1 MTLIVAG
8 AGIYAG
14 MNMKM
19 ETIPN
24 IDAPYMLVT
33 ASDPGATPEEVENK
47 ITQPIEQRLKNLTG
61 VNTVSTSSTE
71 SNSQIQ
77 LEYKYGTDMDQ
88 AKKDIQDALEKVD
101 LPDNIDKPSVTRI
114 SINDFP
120 ILSLSVSDKSRSF
133 QHLTKI
139 VEEDLVPK
147 LQSID
152 GVSDV
157 QASGQYVQEV
167 QLTFKQDKLNALGLD
182 EDTVKKAIQG
192 ANVSVPLGLINFG
205 KENKSV
211 EIDGNVKSLKHF
223 ENLKIPYTPKTGAA
237 SASSAAAQASGAQ
250 SPNAAQTSGTQA
262 SGAQASGAQTSGAQ
276 ASGAQQPA
284 NAGTQATQANAGM
297 PTVALKEIADIKVV
311 GKHESISKTN
321 GKDSIGIQITKA
333 PDANTVDVAD
343 AVNKKAAQ
351 FKADYKG
358 TQISTILDQA
368 TPIKD
373 SVKTMF
379 EKAIIGAVFAIVV
392 ILLSLRNVRSTIIA
406 VISIPL
412 SVLIAFIIL
421 HQLDITLNVMT
432 LGAMTVAIGR
442 VIDDSIVV
450 IENIYR
456 RLTLR
461 EEKLR
466 GKALIREATVEV
478 FKPVMSSTI
487 VTVIV
492 FVPLALVRGMVGELF
507 MPFALT
513 LIFALLASL
522 LVAITVVPMF
532 AHSLFK
538 NGLKKNTRTTNEGH
552 GRIALFYKKILNWSL
567 NHKLVTFGI
576 ACLLLIGSLF
586 LIPLIGVS
594 FIENEGQKVVYA
606 TYAPEPGETLSDVKK
621 IAGKAED
628 YLIHRKNVKNV
639 QYSIGESAFSTN
651 SNSAIFVVEYD
662 QDTKNFD
669 REPEKV
675 IKALQQRT
683 DQGTWKSQDF
693 ASMSND
699 DLTMYVYGN
708 NLDEIKPVIHKIE
721 KVMKNNDNLKN
732 VETSL
737 SETYQQY
744 TLVANQNKLA
754 ALGLTAGQL
763 GTGLAQ
769 TGNRTVLTTVEKGG
783 EELNVYEQNKT
794 GHYDNIGD
802 LTNQKVTSPLGTK
815 VALKDVVDVKKGETP
830 DAVSKR
836 DGKIYASVT
845 GKIKTAD
852 VAKVTQQVQ
861 NKVDKLDIPKYIHV
875 ETGGVTEDIND
886 SFTKLGYAMLAAVAI
901 VYLVLVITFGGA
913 LAPFTILFSLP
924 FAVIGAL
931 VALYLAHETISVTAM
946 IGALMLIG
954 IVVTNAIVLIDRVV
968 HKEKAGLSTRE
979 ALLEAG
985 ATRLRPILMTAFAT
999 IFALIPLALGY
1010 GGGGLISKGVG
1021 ITVIGGLTSSTLLT
1035 LIIVP
1040 VVYEFLMKFRKK
1052 EKHPEEV

>member
-1 MTLIVAG
+1 
-8 AGIYAG
+8 
-14 MNMKM
+14 
-19 ETIPN
+19 
-24 IDAPYMLVT
+24 
-33 ASDPGATPEEVENK
+33 
-47 ITQPIEQRLKNLTG
+47 
-61 VNTVSTSSTE
+61 
-71 SNSQIQ
+71 
-77 LEYKYGTDMDQ
+77 
-88 AKKDIQDALEKVD
+88 
-101 LPDNIDKPSVTRI
+101 
-114 SINDFP
+114 
-120 ILSLSVSDKSRSF
+120 
-133 QHLTKI
+133 
-139 VEEDLVPK
+139 
-147 LQSID
+147 
-152 GVSDV
+152 
-157 QASGQYVQEV
+157 
-167 QLTFKQDKLNALGLD
+167 
-182 EDTVKKAIQG
+182 
-192 ANVSVPLGLINFG
+192 
-205 KENKSV
+205 
-211 EIDGNVKSLKHF
+211 
-223 ENLKIPYTPKTGAA
+223 
-237 SASSAAAQASGAQ
+237 
-250 SPNAAQTSGTQA
+250 
-262 SGAQASGAQTSGAQ
+262 
-276 ASGAQQPA
+276 
-284 NAGTQATQANAGM
+284 M

-606 TYAPEPGETLSDVKK
+606 TYAPEPG
-621 IAGKAED
+621 
-628 YLIHRKNVKNV
+628 
-639 QYSIGESAFSTN
+639 
-651 SNSAIFVVEYD
+651 
-662 QDTKNFD
+662 
-669 REPEKV
+669 
-675 IKALQQRT
+675 
-683 DQGTWKSQDF
+683 
-693 ASMSND
+693 
-699 DLTMYVYGN
+699 
-708 NLDEIKPVIHKIE
+708 KPFP
-721 KVMKNNDNLKN
+721 M
-732 VETSL
+732 
-737 SETYQQY
+737 
-744 TLVANQNKLA
+744 
-754 ALGLTAGQL
+754 
-763 GTGLAQ
+763 
-769 TGNRTVLTTVEKGG
+769 
-783 EELNVYEQNKT
+783 
-794 GHYDNIGD
+794 
-802 LTNQKVTSPLGTK
+802 
-815 VALKDVVDVKKGETP
+815 
-830 DAVSKR
+830 
-836 DGKIYASVT
+836 
-845 GKIKTAD
+845 
-852 VAKVTQQVQ
+852 
-861 NKVDKLDIPKYIHV
+861 
-875 ETGGVTEDIND
+875 
-886 SFTKLGYAMLAAVAI
+886 
-901 VYLVLVITFGGA
+901 
-913 LAPFTILFSLP
+913 
-924 FAVIGAL
+924 
-931 VALYLAHETISVTAM
+931 
-946 IGALMLIG
+946 
-954 IVVTNAIVLIDRVV
+954 
-968 HKEKAGLSTRE
+968 
-979 ALLEAG
+979 
-985 ATRLRPILMTAFAT
+985 
-999 IFALIPLALGY
+999 
-1010 GGGGLISKGVG
+1010 
-1021 ITVIGGLTSSTLLT
+1021 
-1035 LIIVP
+1035 
-1040 VVYEFLMKFRKK
+1040 
-1052 EKHPEEV
+1052 